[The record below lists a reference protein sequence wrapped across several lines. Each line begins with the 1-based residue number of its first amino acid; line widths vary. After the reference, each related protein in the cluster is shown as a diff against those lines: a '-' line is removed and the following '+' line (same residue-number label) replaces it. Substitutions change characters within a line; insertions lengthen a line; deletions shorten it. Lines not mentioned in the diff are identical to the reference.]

1 MSSQPLVS
9 VITPSFNQAAYLEQT
24 ICSVLEQDYPRLE
37 YWVID
42 GGSTDGSL
50 EIIQKYA
57 HDLAGWVS
65 ETDRG
70 QADAINKGFQRASG
84 EIIAWLNSDDIYYP
98 GAVSAAVAAFKSN
111 PHAGLVFSDVDSIDE
126 TGKTFNRMCYGDWGL
141 ADLMAFKII
150 GQAGVFMQRSA
161 FEQAGMLDID
171 YHFLLDHHL
180 WLRIGLVAALAYVP
194 GEPWA
199 AARFHAAAKNVALAA
214 KFGEEAYRLAA
225 WMEDSPEFSLL
236 MSPIQRR
243 VWAGAHRLNA
253 FYLLDGNQPRAAL
266 SAYWKGLLQYPPTV
280 LQDWHRILYALLSPL
295 GLGGLRKAYHRWRRA
310 HYQRKMDGGR

>member
-24 ICSVLEQDYPRLE
+24 ICSVLEQDYSRLE

-141 ADLMAFKII
+141 EDLMAFRII
-150 GQAGVFMQRSA
+150 GQAGVFMRRSA
-161 FEQAGMLDID
+161 FEQVGMLDID

-214 KFGEEAYRLAA
+214 KFQPRIFPAYVAYTAQGLG
-225 WMEDSPEFSLL
+225 WCTSPERVLPVGWQSTTRCAECVLEKFVTVPAGCIAGLAPYSLC
-236 MSPIQRR
+236 
-243 VWAGAHRLNA
+243 V
-253 FYLLDGNQPRAAL
+253 
-266 SAYWKGLLQYPPTV
+266 T
-280 LQDWHRILYALLSPL
+280 
-295 GLGGLRKAYHRWRRA
+295 
-310 HYQRKMDGGR
+310 